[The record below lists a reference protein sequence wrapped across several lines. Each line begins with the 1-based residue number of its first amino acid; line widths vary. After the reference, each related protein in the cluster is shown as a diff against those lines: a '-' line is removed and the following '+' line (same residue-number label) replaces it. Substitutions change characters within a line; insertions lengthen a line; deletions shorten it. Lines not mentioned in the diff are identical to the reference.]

1 MEEEEGRKEKKK
13 EGKRKRLGQLPPS
26 LLVQSRERDWFILVR
41 LISCDT
47 TTTEYIIGRGL
58 ILEQM
63 DRNIRVVVLINI
75 KMMER
80 DRFGSPRE
88 TRD

>member
-26 LLVQSRERDWFILVR
+26 LLVRSTRDWFILVR